1 MVFFININCHRRVA
15 HLQSFKFRSIRYSE
29 PDRVDLAAAF
39 GANIDERELMVMGTS
54 SSMSSS
60 SLTPT
65 GTSQPKNPISLRLYK
80 VLSTNFDDLATR
92 EALGTLS
99 DLYGADSVETYPG
112 EYASKARRN
121 LRRDMENKLAESSH
135 HFVKAL
141 GEVDLVRF
149 SCPLVALQC
158 SR

>member
-1 MVFFININCHRRVA
+1 MRA
-15 HLQSFKFRSIRYSE
+15 
-29 PDRVDLAAAF
+29 
-39 GANIDERELMVMGTS
+39 LMS
-54 SSMSSS
+54 SSS

-65 GTSQPKNPISLRLYK
+65 GASQTKNPISPRLYK

-99 DLYGADSVETYPG
+99 DLYGASGGADSAVETHPG

-121 LRRDMENKLAESSH
+121 LRRDMENKLAESIH

-141 GEVDLVRF
+141 GEVDIVRLV
-149 SCPLVALQC
+149 SVAQSYC
-158 SR
+158 